1 MQLSCIAV
9 MIKSELQFSL
19 QKQERSSRHP
29 SAWAEEYQAGPSQA
43 LIGSLSLR
51 DSSHAPSS
59 WAADF
64 LGNGGPTSHHP
75 HSNISHSGPG
85 SQWAEEF
92 RDARPNS
99 EQWADEF
106 VTGGAQVTPA
116 SETAVASVE
125 ELHLV
130 LERWVLA
137 NVEQRKLV
145 CSDTIAA

>member
-43 LIGSLSLR
+43 PIGNLSLR

-106 VTGGAQVTPA
+106 VTGGAQVTSA
-116 SETAVASVE
+116 SETAVAS
-125 ELHLV
+125 
-130 LERWVLA
+130 
-137 NVEQRKLV
+137 
-145 CSDTIAA
+145 